1 MPMPPS
7 RSPEDSL
14 AAGWVFKPAKTHQ
27 PTQLTPLTPRVNG
40 IARLVRLLGLTA
52 LLAGAGTVV
61 GFSLWTSAVL
71 IFRPHPPQWLTAYL
85 PDGRPWGD
93 APLQSLA
100 DIEAELS
107 GQQSLGDLLD
117 LSQLSD
123 AAELQGLQL
132 LPIVETRSPC
142 SRNCDQIVELRL
154 YSSPAAD
161 SLQLLDQLRVQ
172 GPSEAQVL
180 DPIARGDTGTMGS
193 THRLPLEALKP
204 LHEEGLPGGWL
215 TLTGRWHRQGSPVL
229 YGQLL
234 YVDAQTRRLQSVL
247 NWQSP
252 TGRLPAWHNVDQVGL
267 PELLVNQSTGLEP
280 DFYLYRVS
288 RANAANT
295 TTRLQEISLAPLPL
309 PPDTAPEP
317 YQNALFLAKQGLW
330 SEAQAL
336 LSPLKTQLAEQWSPD
351 LEQQRQLIMLHAKFS
366 QNQANRD
373 WSQPSQKLLALLLDG
388 QWQAALDPVKAAEP
402 GFERAVLPL
411 LERESARVWQRLSAS
426 LKVTPQQP
434 EARLWGAL
442 LLLAKEN
449 EKAAL
454 AWFNPNQQTTLKA
467 EFDAIAQ
474 QVAPPAL
481 PAPAIA
487 TGNSSGAASPA
498 STTASTAPSAAAGGL
513 LGTVAALD
521 RPNLNAWQPPDDD
534 ELALTSGQRWYT
546 ITVQASYG
554 QQGWQAQLP
563 ALAVASAQ
571 GARDLMQ
578 TLGLSPG
585 AQLPLLN
592 PTTGQTGSA
601 IQIRAVQAQG
611 GSIALLA
618 SGPSTASGT
627 SWVVATSGQWQSP
640 AAIAPQSFWS
650 LWQSQPELGDRLAA
664 TLQTHLGAEPTAL
677 RAAVQQTPALASV
690 RRVNLL
696 NEAESAIVLTLA
708 PELVPSLGL
717 TVSDPTVIDLV
728 ISPSGELLYSDL
740 WGQSAALVG
749 WLQPPAGPAA
759 LVTRQGD
766 RVELLVWSPQNRQFQ

>member
-1 MPMPPS
+1 MQRPN
-7 RSPEDSL
+7 L
-14 AAGWVFKPAKTHQ
+14 G
-27 PTQLTPLTPRVNG
+27 
-40 IARLVRLLGLTA
+40 ARLLRLLGLTA

-61 GFSLWTSAVL
+61 GVSLWTSAVL

-85 PDGRPWGD
+85 PYGSPWGD
-93 APLQSLA
+93 APLQSRA

-107 GQQSLGDLLD
+107 SQQSLGSFVDLT
-117 LSQLSD
+117 QLSD
-123 AAELQGLQL
+123 DPEFKGLKL
-132 LPIVETRSPC
+132 VPILETRSSC
-142 SRNCDQIVELRL
+142 SRDCDAIVELRL
-154 YSSPAAD
+154 YGSPSSGASPE

-172 GPSEAQVL
+172 GPPEAQVL

-193 THRLPLEALKP
+193 THQLPLDALKP
-204 LHEEGLPGGWL
+204 LHEDSLPGGWL
-215 TLTGRWHRQGSPVL
+215 TLTGRWRTQGSPVL

-234 YVDAQTRRLQSVL
+234 YVDAQTQRLHSVL

-252 TGRLPAWHNVDQVGL
+252 AGRLPAWHNLDQAGL

-280 DFYLYRVS
+280 NFHLYRVS

-295 TTRLQEISLAPLPL
+295 TTRLQEVSLAPLPL
-309 PPDTAPEP
+309 PPDTATET
-317 YQNALFLAKQGLW
+317 YQNALFLAQQGLW
-330 SEAQAL
+330 SEAQAR
-336 LSPLKTQLAEQWSPD
+336 LSPLKTQLADQWSSD

-388 QWQAALDPVKAAEP
+388 QWQAALAPVKAAEP

-426 LKVTPQQP
+426 LKITPQQP

-454 AWFNPNQQTTLKA
+454 AWFNPNQQATLKT

-474 QVAPPAL
+474 QVAPPAR

-487 TGNSSGAASPA
+487 TGNSPSPASPA
-498 STTASTAPSAAAGGL
+498 STTTSTALSAPAGGL
-513 LGTVAALD
+513 LGTVTALD
-521 RPNLNAWQPPDDD
+521 RPNLNTWQPPDDD
-534 ELALTSGQRWYT
+534 ELALTSGQQWYS
-546 ITVQASYG
+546 ITVQARHD
-554 QQGWQAQLP
+554 QQGWQSQLP
-563 ALAVASAQ
+563 ALTVASAQ

-585 AQLPLLN
+585 GSLPLLN
-592 PTTGQTGSA
+592 PTTGQTGPA

-611 GSIALLA
+611 ASIALLA

-627 SWVVATSGQWQSP
+627 FWVVATSGQWQGP
-640 AAIAPQSFWS
+640 AAIAPQSFGS

-664 TLQTHLGAEPTAL
+664 TLQTHLGAKPTAL
-677 RAAVQQTPALASV
+677 RTALQQNPALASV

-696 NEAESAIVLTLA
+696 NEAEPALVLTLA
-708 PELVPSLGL
+708 PELAPSLGL
-717 TVSDPTVIDLV
+717 TVSAPTVIDLV

-749 WLQPPAGPAA
+749 WLQPPAGPVA